1 MRSGGHTGGL
11 APILVAA
18 STSSMALSGSRV
30 SASCLPLLPAASAC
44 TACSA
49 QPLLLLSDMMERAL
63 INTFVGHD
71 VVEPG
76 NYVQMFPYPCY
87 TRDE

>member
-1 MRSGGHTGGL
+1 
-11 APILVAA
+11 
-18 STSSMALSGSRV
+18 MALCGSRV
-30 SASCLPLLPAASAC
+30 RVQSGLGQGGVGGEAWAL
-44 TACSA
+44 TAV
-49 QPLLLLSDMMERAL
+49 PRPTDMMERAI

>member
-1 MRSGGHTGGL
+1 MPAPCHSCPRSR
-11 APILVAA
+11 P
-18 STSSMALSGSRV
+18 
-30 SASCLPLLPAASAC
+30 LPALP
-44 TACSA
+44 A
-49 QPLLLLSDMMERAL
+49 QLGLSFSSPDMMERAL

>member
-1 MRSGGHTGGL
+1 
-11 APILVAA
+11 
-18 STSSMALSGSRV
+18 
-30 SASCLPLLPAASAC
+30 
-44 TACSA
+44 
-49 QPLLLLSDMMERAL
+49 MMERAL

-76 NYVQMFPYPCY
+76 NYVQMFTYPCY

>member
-1 MRSGGHTGGL
+1 MR
-11 APILVAA
+11 AA
-18 STSSMALSGSRV
+18 RGAREGVRG
-30 SASCLPLLPAASAC
+30 AGRAADAGPPA
-44 TACSA
+44 
-49 QPLLLLSDMMERAL
+49 DMMERAI

-76 NYVQMFPYPCY
+76 SYVQMFPYPCY